1 MWIQSS
7 GDPKVSVDEGPWRAL
22 ELGGFQWFFRCQQPT
37 RMIPKVGLCEFL
49 VGIHLGLGK
58 LGLIIGKLRH
68 LQIKLDFL
76 RYWCAGTSPE
86 LQTTNHKH
94 QLTTILYIYICIY
107 VRIYYIILPVD
118 GYIQLQLYIDT
129 VVIGWLEYLSFLGW
143 LGGFLVCESDGLP
156 NVQVLWLEVEKQ
168 ILNWLHN
175 VDSMILYMR

>member
-107 VRIYYIILPVD
+107 VRIYI
-118 GYIQLQLYIDT
+118 YIQYQYYVYIDT
-129 VVIGWLEYLSFLGW
+129 CTYICMCIKKQGKLQQ
-143 LGGFLVCESDGLP
+143 P
-156 NVQVLWLEVEKQ
+156 NCQFPQFYLEVKFDSRK
-168 ILNWLHN
+168 LAWTFGARWSTT
-175 VDSMILYMR
+175 VDGRNPAI